1 MWRFYVKKMQV
12 VIGGFALNMWLYPV
26 WFNYCLDFWLGNTG
40 NILLVTVAHN
50 PLRKVEFRY
59 KISNKML
66 SEKVKKAIL
75 VTLNVF

>member
-1 MWRFYVKKMQV
+1 MYIQ
-12 VIGGFALNMWLYPV
+12 
-26 WFNYCLDFWLGNTG
+26 FNQ
-40 NILLVTVAHN
+40 VAHN

-75 VTLNVF
+75 VTLNVC

>member
-1 MWRFYVKKMQV
+1 MWHKHF
-12 VIGGFALNMWLYPV
+12 PD
-26 WFNYCLDFWLGNTG
+26 CLLASANQINEKITFCY
-40 NILLVTVAHN
+40 LVTVAHN

-75 VTLNVF
+75 VTLNVC